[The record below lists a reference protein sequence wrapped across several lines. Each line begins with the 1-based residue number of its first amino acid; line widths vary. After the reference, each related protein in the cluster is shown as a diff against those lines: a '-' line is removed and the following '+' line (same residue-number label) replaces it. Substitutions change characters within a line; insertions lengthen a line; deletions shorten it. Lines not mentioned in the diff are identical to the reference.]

1 MTKEI
6 KQNVGTV
13 EVPDTVESAVALE
26 YSFVEALVKLD
37 VNVTGIA
44 DDNNVD
50 NLDSETRKN
59 VGSYQSV
66 GHRQTPS
73 VDDIKNAEPQVIFAD
88 EDRHKSIF
96 EDLNSIAPTV
106 LVKSF

>member
-44 DDNNVD
+44 DDNNV
-50 NLDSETRKN
+50 T
-59 VGSYQSV
+59 
-66 GHRQTPS
+66 
-73 VDDIKNAEPQVIFAD
+73 I
-88 EDRHKSIF
+88 
-96 EDLNSIAPTV
+96 
-106 LVKSF
+106 

>member
-1 MTKEI
+1 MTKKI

-50 NLDSETRKN
+50 NLDSETRKM
-59 VGSYQSV
+59 
-66 GHRQTPS
+66 
-73 VDDIKNAEPQVIFAD
+73 
-88 EDRHKSIF
+88 
-96 EDLNSIAPTV
+96 
-106 LVKSF
+106 

>member
-50 NLDSETRKN
+50 NLDSETRKM
-59 VGSYQSV
+59 
-66 GHRQTPS
+66 
-73 VDDIKNAEPQVIFAD
+73 
-88 EDRHKSIF
+88 
-96 EDLNSIAPTV
+96 
-106 LVKSF
+106 

>member
-73 VDDIKNAEPQVIFAD
+73 VDDIKMLS
-88 EDRHKSIF
+88 HK
-96 EDLNSIAPTV
+96 
-106 LVKSF
+106 